1 MGTDRSFMQAH
12 SAEGLMDTPDDRE
25 ATIRVNFGSG
35 LHAAA
40 GRSVDASAYERY
52 IGRWSRLFVPAV
64 LTAAKVAG
72 GNRVL
77 DVATGPGEA
86 ALVAMSVVKPAGL
99 VIGADISPAMLTAA
113 RARLGDESFQPVATD
128 GQALAFRDGSFDAVV
143 CQLGLQ
149 FFPDP
154 ARGLTEFRRIL
165 RVGGCTAVCVISTPD
180 RAPMWGILADVLSH
194 HLPDQ
199 REALHLGFALA
210 DPERLEHLLRTA
222 GFRDVRVKR
231 EMRQGTI
238 ESFDAYWA
246 PIEAGTGQIPQ
257 AYRALPESSRRAVRE
272 EVQARLVPFGSNGRL
287 VMSVEMLIG
296 AGRA

>member
-1 MGTDRSFMQAH
+1 
-12 SAEGLMDTPDDRE
+12 MDTPENRE
-25 ATIRVNFGSG
+25 APIRVNFGSG

-40 GRSVDASAYERY
+40 GRPVDDSAYYQY

-64 LTAAKVAG
+64 LAAAEVAG
-72 GNRVL
+72 GDRVL

-86 ALVAMSVVKPAGL
+86 ALAALSVVKPAGL

-113 RARLGDESFQPVATD
+113 RARLGDEAFQPVATD

-154 ARGLTEFRRIL
+154 ARGLAEFRRVL
-165 RVGGCTAVCVISTPD
+165 RAGGCTAVCVISTPD
-180 RAPMWGILADVLSH
+180 RAPMWGILADTLSR
-194 HLPDQ
+194 HLPEQ
-199 REALHLGFALA
+199 REALHLAFALA
-210 DPERLEHLLRTA
+210 DTERLEHLLRMA

-231 EMRQGTI
+231 ETRQGTI
-238 ESFDAYWA
+238 ESFDDYWA

-272 EVQARLVPFGSNGRL
+272 EVQARLAEFESNGQL
-287 VMSVEMLIG
+287 VMSAEMLIG

>member
-1 MGTDRSFMQAH
+1 
-12 SAEGLMDTPDDRE
+12 MDTPENR
-25 ATIRVNFGSG
+25 AAPIRVNFGAG
-35 LHAAA
+35 LHTAA
-40 GRSVDASAYERY
+40 GQRVDDSAYYQY

-64 LTAAKVAG
+64 LASAEVASG
-72 GNRVL
+72 DRVL

-86 ALVAMSVVKPAGL
+86 ALAALTVVTPAGY

-113 RARLGDESFQPVATD
+113 RTRLGDEAFRPVATD

-154 ARGLTEFRRIL
+154 VRGLTEFRRVL
-165 RVGGCTAVCVISTPD
+165 RAGGCTAVCVISTPD
-180 RAPMWGILADVLSH
+180 RAPMWGVLADTLSR

-199 REALHLGFALA
+199 RDALHLGFALA
-210 DPERLEHLLRTA
+210 DTERLADLFRRA
-222 GFRDVRVKR
+222 GFRDIQVKR
-231 EMRQGTI
+231 EIRQGTI

-257 AYRALPESSRRAVRE
+257 AYRALPEASRRAVRE
-272 EVQARLVPFGSNGRL
+272 EVQARLAAFEFNGQL
-287 VMSVEMLIG
+287 VMSAEMLIG